1 MAVEK
6 NTEPEENTEDTNE
19 EKKEDLEVEVIET
32 DEEVKPEEVVDAQ
45 QQLLES
51 FYKNV
56 ATDLDEQVLSRISNE
71 LVTDYKKDKESRGD
85 WEKGYT
91 SGLDLLGFKYND
103 EGQPFKGASGVTHP
117 LLSEAVTQFQAQAY
131 KELLPSD
138 GPVRTQVVGEVNFQR
153 EEQAQRVKEFM
164 NYMLMDQMEEYT
176 PDFDQLLFYLPLT
189 GSAFKKVYFDDIM
202 QRPVSKFV
210 HAEDL
215 VVPYYA
221 TDLKDCERITHVIK
235 MSEND
240 LLKKQRSGF
249 YRDVEIAPS
258 QMDDDQIESKYQ
270 EIEGVSPSADK
281 DYQFNILE
289 MHVDLD
295 LEEYEI
301 EDAPKNVKVPYIVTI
316 DEGSSQIL
324 SIYRNYQPFDETY
337 KRKEYFVHFKFLP
350 GLGFYGF
357 GLIHMIG
364 GLSKTATAALR
375 QLLDAG
381 TLSNLPAGFKS
392 RGIRIR
398 DEDQPFQPGEFRDV
412 DAPGG
417 NIKDQFQF
425 LPFKGPDAT
434 LFSLLQYCVA
444 AGQRFASIADMAIGN
459 DTQNRAVGTTIAL
472 LERGSRVMSAIHKRC
487 YYAMRQEF
495 RLLAKVF
502 STYLPPLYPY
512 AVYGGNRFVKVADFG
527 DEVDV
532 IPVADPN
539 VFSMAQKVTLAQ
551 TQLQIAQSNPQIHNV
566 REAYRRVYEALGTK
580 QIDALLKPDEI
591 PQPLDPAI
599 ENARALQMKVPK
611 AFPLQSH
618 DAHIMAHTAFIRTR
632 MVQINPM
639 VYALLQ
645 AHISEHLSFKAR
657 GQVLQIMEKMPEFQ
671 ELAKVNMEAYQTY
684 TESMVAER
692 VAALT
697 AELQELERIHNADKQ
712 DPLIQLK
719 QQEIDLK
726 AMDMQRKVG
735 EFISESDRKS
745 NEFEQKIDLEK
756 MKRED
761 AEESSQQRIRV
772 ADEKLDVAR
781 AKVLKE
787 LERESKDER

>member
-32 DEEVKPEEVVDAQ
+32 DEEVAPKQVVNLEE
-45 QQLLES
+45 QLMET

-56 ATDLDEQVLSRISNE
+56 ATDLDEQVLSRIANE

-235 MSEND
+235 MSENE
-240 LLKKQRSGF
+240 LLKKQRNGF

-295 LEEYEI
+295 LEEYAI

-527 DEVDV
+527 EEVDV

-618 DAHIMAHTAFIRTR
+618 DAHIMAHSAFIRTR

-697 AELQELERIHNADKQ
+697 AELQELERINNADKQ

-761 AEESSQQRIRV
+761 AEASAQQRIRV

-787 LERESKDER
+787 LEREPKNER